1 MKIHEYQAKELLSR
15 YDVPVPRGSVAKT
28 AREAGET
35 ADQISQRV
43 VIKAQVHSGG
53 RGKVGGIRI
62 AETPAEAEQIAREL
76 LGTKLVTHQTGP
88 EGLTINAVLVEEAVQ
103 AEKELYL
110 GMLIN
115 TSAYAPMVIASE
127 AGGMEIEEITTRNPA
142 KILRQHF
149 ELVAGLLP
157 YKARTLA
164 YGVNLPTENI
174 RPVTQVMAGMYRL
187 FTEKDCSLVE
197 INPLVT
203 TTDGRL
209 LALDAKI
216 NFDDN
221 ALSHHQDIVQ
231 LHDSSQEDPLEV
243 EAGNTGVNYV
253 KIGGNVGCLVNG
265 AGLAMAT
272 MDMIKMVGG
281 EPANFLDVG
290 GGASEEQVAQALKIL
305 LADPNVKA
313 AWINVFGGIL
323 RCDVVA
329 RAVVRVLEES
339 KASVPFIVRMNGTN
353 LQEAMR
359 VLEESELNIT
369 FEADLVSAAEKA
381 VAMAKLRLSKAN
393 DTSQ

>member
-1 MKIHEYQAKELLSR
+1 
-15 YDVPVPRGSVAKT
+15 VAKT

-88 EGLTINAVLVEEAVQ
+88 EGLTINAVLVEEAIQ

>member
-88 EGLTINAVLVEEAVQ
+88 EGLTINAVLVEEAIQ